1 MPNQLMLYFPTN
13 PDGNYNVWETDYTN
27 YTLIYSCSQ
36 KSPALKRE
44 FIFIMSRSPTL
55 EKTTIDRLKS
65 LLIKNQVD
73 LFKLKIN
80 DQSCHLFN

>member
-13 PDGNYNVWETDYTN
+13 PEGNYNVWETDYTN

-36 KSPALKRE
+36 KSPSLKRE
-44 FIFIMSRSPTL
+44 LIFIMSRRSTL
-55 EKTTIDRLKS
+55 EKTTIERLKS
-65 LLIKNQVD
+65 LLIQNQVD
-73 LFKLKIN
+73 MTKLKIN